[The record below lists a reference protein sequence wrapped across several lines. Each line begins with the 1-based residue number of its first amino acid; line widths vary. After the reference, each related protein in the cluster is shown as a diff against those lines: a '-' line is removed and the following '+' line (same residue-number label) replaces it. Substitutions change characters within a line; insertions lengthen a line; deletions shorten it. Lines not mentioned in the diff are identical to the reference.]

1 MLKGHQQQMEDVRAQ
16 ERGTGWEEWG
26 GWPWE

>member
-1 MLKGHQQQMEDVRAQ
+1 MEDVRAQ